1 MWQPPGIKGGTAW
14 VGTACQIRTRLEVHH
29 VIKRTQGGSDFDL
42 DRLVALCPPCHAQ
55 TDAPYARGR
64 LVITP
69 LGQGGFTFT
78 VVGDP
83 RLDEPRRWGVVVWI
97 QHEAEELRV
106 HHRATIPAD
115 EARALVVTL
124 LASDRVPP
132 LQNALIDDAFGAA
145 RPGLQRFWGT
155 AYPRDDAVY
164 LILFINE
171 RCLVLVVSG

>member
-1 MWQPPGIKGGTAW
+1 MG
-14 VGTACQIRTRLEVHH
+14 
-29 VIKRTQGGSDFDL
+29 
-42 DRLVALCPPCHAQ
+42 
-55 TDAPYARGR
+55 DA
-64 LVITP
+64 
-69 LGQGGFTFT
+69 
-78 VVGDP
+78 
-83 RLDEPRRWGVVVWI
+83 RLDEDHRWSVFWVH
-97 QHEAEELRV
+97 HEAEELRV

-124 LASDRVPP
+124 LASGRVPP
-132 LQNALIDDAFGAA
+132 LQNALFDDASGAA